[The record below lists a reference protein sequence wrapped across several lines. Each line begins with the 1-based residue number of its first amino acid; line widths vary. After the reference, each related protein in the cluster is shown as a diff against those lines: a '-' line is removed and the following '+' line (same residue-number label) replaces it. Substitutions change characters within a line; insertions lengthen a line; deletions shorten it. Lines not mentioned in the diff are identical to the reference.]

1 LENFTLSLNSGDE
14 GRLKNENK
22 VCNYIPELALSNL
35 EYILKILGA
44 GLSFVLQK
52 VLE

>member
-14 GRLKNENK
+14 
-22 VCNYIPELALSNL
+22 CNYIPELALSNL